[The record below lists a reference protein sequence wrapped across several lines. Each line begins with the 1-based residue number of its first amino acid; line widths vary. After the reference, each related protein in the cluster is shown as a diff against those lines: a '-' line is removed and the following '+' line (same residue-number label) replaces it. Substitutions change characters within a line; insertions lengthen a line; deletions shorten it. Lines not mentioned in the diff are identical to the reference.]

1 MVHVL
6 ESLSGV
12 GGDLHSRDPGGKD
25 GEVGVFR
32 APEAVSEV
40 GASGVVVD
48 EVEVVGRDRGADE
61 ACEAD
66 VVALA
71 DLEEEAVQLR
81 NLDPAAD
88 LAVDDD
94 GIGGGGER
102 AAPGVG
108 GDAGGAE
115 VVGGGG
121 DVGEGVNGGVL
132 GEGAAGGGEGGG
144 GGGGIRIGVLG
155 RVSTGRLCDGI
166 G

>member
-1 MVHVL
+1 M
-6 ESLSGV
+6 
-12 GGDLHSRDPGGKD
+12 
-25 GEVGVFR
+25 
-32 APEAVSEV
+32 
-40 GASGVVVD
+40 VVD
-48 EVEVVGRDRGADE
+48 EVKVVGGDGGAEE

-71 DLEEEAVQLR
+71 DLEEEAVELR
-81 NLDPAAD
+81 RLDPAAD

-94 GIGGGGER
+94 GVGGGGKR

-121 DVGEGVNGGVL
+121 EVGEGVDGGVL
-132 GEGAAGGGEGGG
+132 GEGAAGGGEGGGGG

-155 RVSTGRLCDGI
+155 RVSTGRLGDGI